1 MCVVILPASALD
13 HLTRLQIQFPMLF
26 KLINKSKNRETH
38 CGVLEFVAEE
48 GRCYLPY
55 WVSVLYTVKT
65 GLQYHGVI
73 AQKHYSTMVQWTIR
87 PKNLAINMGVL

>member
-1 MCVVILPASALD
+1 LIEEEKVSFFNLFQLMNVMRIFLIIFFRNPYEFVSVILPASALE
-13 HLTRLQIQFPMLF
+13 HLTRLHIQFPMLF

-55 WVSVLYTVKT
+55 WVHIIIFVLE
-65 GLQYHGVI
+65 
-73 AQKHYSTMVQWTIR
+73 
-87 PKNLAINMGVL
+87 

>member
-1 MCVVILPASALD
+1 MKFHYRAIKFNFFYTKIVILPSSALE
-13 HLTRLQIQFPMLF
+13 HLTRLHIQFPMLF

-55 WVSVLYTVKT
+55 WVSFPNYF
-65 GLQYHGVI
+65 
-73 AQKHYSTMVQWTIR
+73 
-87 PKNLAINMGVL
+87 

>member
-1 MCVVILPASALD
+1 
-13 HLTRLQIQFPMLF
+13 MLF

-55 WVSVLYTVKT
+55 WVRETTLKF
-65 GLQYHGVI
+65 
-73 AQKHYSTMVQWTIR
+73 
-87 PKNLAINMGVL
+87 NLKEIIFLKFFYFITKR

>member
-1 MCVVILPASALD
+1 MPGSALE
-13 HLTRLQIQFPMLF
+13 HLTRLHIQFPMLF

-55 WVSVLYTVKT
+55 WVGKLEDN
-65 GLQYHGVI
+65 L
-73 AQKHYSTMVQWTIR
+73 
-87 PKNLAINMGVL
+87 KNLPNIIQLYQIILKLDDEKLMAQRR